1 MRARVRRD
9 VIYRW
14 QRRRPPSTPQ
24 LAVVVLEPDD
34 AGNGVVIRHDL
45 PDLYVPRPSSGSK
58 AARSGRSPSRTE
70 VIRKSISRNRC
81 DRELLVCGGPIVSLI
96 DWRMA
101 SSLRA
106 VLAVIGGISACCECE
121 LER

>member
-45 PDLYVPRPSSGSK
+45 PDPLRPQAIIGVQSC
-58 AARSGRSPSRTE
+58 PE
-70 VIRKSISRNRC
+70 
-81 DRELLVCGGPIVSLI
+81 
-96 DWRMA
+96 
-101 SSLRA
+101 RA
-106 VLAVIGGISACCECE
+106 IT
-121 LER
+121 LED